1 VKAYVVTTG
10 TIFATLTLAHVW
22 RVVEEGSRLAKS
34 PAFVFITLGSAA
46 LAVWAW
52 RMARGAGSK
61 P

>member
-1 VKAYVVTTG
+1 MKPYVVTTG
-10 TIFATLTLAHVW
+10 TIFATVVVAHAW
-22 RVVEEGSRLAKS
+22 RVIEEGSRLMKS

-52 RMARGAGSK
+52 RVGRGAGSK